1 MVMSVE
7 SDLGWID
14 RCRRS
19 EERWRQRARKVL
31 ELYRDEERSNVQLAD
46 AQQSESV
53 RFNIL
58 WANTEAMKPAL
69 YSSTPEPVVRRRYQD
84 EDPVGKAVSQSIER
98 SLEYFE
104 DCEEFDIHAKRCRD
118 DLLLPGRGVIKV
130 HYVPTMAYGEP
141 PKIQVVPV
149 YSDDGQV
156 KAYSD
161 GENEYLEAK
170 EDESGF
176 YVEGDPEQE
185 VVDETVTFERVPW
198 DLFVVDIQRSWDDV
212 TKIAFGAFMD
222 RNDLKKY
229 FGSRK
234 ANKVEM
240 NYDASNNVDEV
251 GEGRGEKK
259 YALVW
264 EIWDKSRREVR
275 HVCKGCDDYLHK
287 QKDPLKLVGF
297 FPTPRPVYAVETG
310 DTLVPI
316 PLYTL
321 YQDQA
326 RELDIATARL
336 YKIVDAIRVRG
347 FYAGADEGKLKQ
359 LFDSTDLELI
369 PVENWSQI
377 QEKGGLDKMI
387 AWLPVEQL
395 MKVAVALQQ
404 HRMSLIEQVYEI
416 TGMADILRGSTDPR
430 ETKGAQVLKSQYASR
445 RLVEPQQN
453 LQRYFRD
460 LLRIAGEIVC
470 EHFSEE
476 TIQRITGLPCTPEM
490 KQLMRD
496 DALRSYR
503 IDIETDSTIA
513 PDEQRDKEQA
523 IEAVTAMGQFVSLVS
538 PLVQAGQL
546 SPQVAG
552 EGLKWFIRKF
562 RMGRDLEDFVSAME
576 QQPPQP
582 QRDPEAEAKAQA
594 AIQKAQLD
602 AQVAQQKLA
611 MEQQKHQLEM
621 QMEREKFQ
629 LEMEMERA
637 KAQLEI
643 QVESQ
648 RAQNDERRADQ
659 ESAARVSATQQGKMN
674 GGMGKSRS

>member
-1 MVMSVE
+1 MSVE

-14 RCRRS
+14 RCRRA
-19 EERWRQRARKVL
+19 EERWRTRARKVL
-31 ELYRDEERSNVQLAD
+31 ELYRDEERSNAMLAD
-46 AQQSESV
+46 AQQTESV

-69 YSSTPEPVVRRRYQD
+69 YSAIPEPVVRRRYQD
-84 EDPVGKAVSQSIER
+84 EDPVGKAVSQIIER
-98 SLEYFE
+98 ALEYFE
-104 DCEEFDIHAKRCRD
+104 DCEEFDLHAKRLRD
-118 DLLLPGRGVIKV
+118 DLLLPGRGVIKT

-141 PKIQVVPV
+141 PKIQVTPM
-149 YSDDGQV
+149 YADDGGI
-156 KAYSD
+156 KGYTD
-161 GENEYLEAK
+161 GENEYYEAK
-170 EDESGF
+170 QEDSGF
-176 YVEGDPEQE
+176 YVEGEPEKE

-198 DLFVVDIQRSWDDV
+198 DLFVVDTQRSWDDV
-212 TKIAFGAFMD
+212 SKIAFGSFM
-222 RNDLKKY
+222 NKGDLKRY

-234 ANKVEM
+234 AARVEM
-240 NYDASNNVDEV
+240 HYDASNNIDEV
-251 GEGRGEKK
+251 GTGKGEKK

-264 EIWDKSRREVR
+264 EIWDRDRKEVR
-275 HVCKGCDDYLHK
+275 HVCKGYDDYLHK

-297 FPTPRPVYAVETG
+297 FPTPRPVYAVETN

-326 RELDIATARL
+326 RELDIVTARL

-359 LFDSTDLELI
+359 LFDSVDLELI
-369 PVENWSQI
+369 PVENWSAI
-377 QEKGGLDKMI
+377 ADKGGLDKMI

-395 MKVAVALQQ
+395 MTVAVALQQ
-404 HRMSLIEQVYEI
+404 HRMSLIEQIYEI

-470 EHFSEE
+470 EHFSPE

-490 KQLMRD
+490 KQLMAD

-523 IEAVTAMGQFVSLVS
+523 VEAVTAMGTFIQGVA

-552 EGLKWFIRKF
+552 EALKWFIRKF
-562 RMGRDLEDFVSAME
+562 RMGRELEDFIGQME
-576 QQPPQP
+576 AQPQQPPK
-582 QRDPEAEAKAQA
+582 DPEAEAKAQA
-594 AIQKAQLD
+594 AMQKAQMD
-602 AQVAQQKLA
+602 AQAKQQEMQLKMA
-611 MEQQKHQLEM
+611 EHQMEM

-629 LEMEMERA
+629 QEMELAQQE
-637 KAQLEI
+637 AQLKLQI
-643 QVESQ
+643 
-648 RAQNDERRADQ
+648 AQLQAAGNERRADQ
-659 ESAARVSATQQGKMN
+659 ESAAKTQAIGKDDVGKNSA
-674 GGMGKSRS
+674 